1 MRTLA
6 LQVAAAAAIFTT
18 ACAGITPQGTGTTS
32 KPTSSELEPLLVR
45 TTLTYTRARLFDSVN
60 RPSDF
65 TLVRDYRASTSTDA
79 EGLPSVWNDATQ
91 TLTADVSVPLKSEN
105 LIFVDDTA
113 IPPGSEM
120 SIRAGRSG
128 LLHQVACP
136 DSVAPEHVCYLL
148 QLVR

>member
-1 MRTLA
+1 MRTLVFH
-6 LQVAAAAAIFTT
+6 VAAAAAILTT
-18 ACAGITPQGTGTTS
+18 ACAGTTPPGAGA
-32 KPTSSELEPLLVR
+32 SSRPASADLAPLLVR

-91 TLTADVSVPLKSEN
+91 TLTADVSVQLRSEN
-105 LIFVDDTA
+105 LIFVDDPA
-113 IPPGSEM
+113 IPPGSET

-128 LLHQVACP
+128 LLHEVTCP
-136 DSVAPEHVCYLL
+136 ESVRPEHVCYLL
-148 QLVR
+148 QLLR

>member
-6 LQVAAAAAIFTT
+6 LHVAAAAAIFTT
-18 ACAGITPQGTGTTS
+18 ACAGTTPQGAGTTS
-32 KPTSSELEPLLVR
+32 KPASAELEPLLVR
-45 TTLTYTRARLFDSVN
+45 TTLTYTRPRLVESVN
-60 RPSDF
+60 RPSAF
-65 TLVRDYRASTSTDA
+65 NLVRDYRASTDL
-79 EGLPSVWNDATQ
+79 EELPSVWNDATQ

-148 QLVR
+148 QLLR